1 MARQQL
7 SQFRTYVLT
16 VEQTF
21 AYAAPTYLR
30 TDVLE
35 MTLLLTI
42 AFDLALIGSALWLG
56 AAVTLDALYDRRPRI
71 GSTRPRR
78 RAIGGRTATVRSER
92 AASVAVARS

>member
-1 MARQQL
+1 VARQQL

-16 VEQTF
+16 VEQPF

-35 MTLLLTI
+35 MTLLTI

-56 AAVTLDALYDRRPRI
+56 AAVTLDALHDRRPRI
-71 GSTRPRR
+71 GSTHPRR
-78 RAIGGRTATVRSER
+78 RASGGRIATVRNER